1 MTATTGVVAPSEAM
15 FNVMMKELPSCVSE
29 SILERMKEYGDALLD
44 AAGAKYGFDAEEASS
59 SLISNNES
67 KDKIEL
73 DFTYHYIQHTQ
84 AMAVMQ
90 TSKITENERELY
102 IKQKSKAKFGT
113 VEEEYEYAEKNIKKC
128 SKCNSMK
135 KLSEYSGNTSG
146 CDAFDRNGYRLRRP
160 ECKDCNKT
168 ATKGKTDAIKLAK
181 SLGIPH
187 KAPED
192 TKCAL
197 CGNLPKKGDELVF
210 DHCHKTNTFRGYL
223 HNSCN
228 RSLGVLGDDV
238 PGLMRSIN
246 FLNKY
251 EKKNI
256 TQNKDTGSLEIIE
269 D

>member
-1 MTATTGVVAPSEAM
+1 
-15 FNVMMKELPSCVSE
+15 MK
-29 SILERMKEYGDALLD
+29 
-44 AAGAKYGFDAEEASS
+44 
-59 SLISNNES
+59 
-67 KDKIEL
+67 
-73 DFTYHYIQHTQ
+73 TH
-84 AMAVMQ
+84 
-90 TSKITENERELY
+90 KITENERSLY
-102 IKQKSKAKFGT
+102 IKQNSKAKFDT
-113 VEEEYEYAEKNIKKC
+113 VEEEYEYAGKKKKEC
-128 SKCNSMK
+128 SKCNLMK

-146 CDAFDRNGYRLRRP
+146 CDAFDKDGYRLRRP
-160 ECKDCNKT
+160 ECKNCTKK
-168 ATKGKTDAIKLAK
+168 ASKGKNDAIKVAK

-228 RSLGVLGDDV
+228 RSLGALGDDV
-238 PGLMRSIN
+238 KSLIRAIN
-246 FLNKY
+246 FLNMYEKKYITQNKDTY

-256 TQNKDTGSLEIIE
+256 TQDKDTYDLEIIE

>member
-1 MTATTGVVAPSEAM
+1 
-15 FNVMMKELPSCVSE
+15 
-29 SILERMKEYGDALLD
+29 
-44 AAGAKYGFDAEEASS
+44 
-59 SLISNNES
+59 
-67 KDKIEL
+67 
-73 DFTYHYIQHTQ
+73 
-84 AMAVMQ
+84 MQ
-90 TSKITENERELY
+90 RPKITENERNLY
-102 IKQKSKAKFGT
+102 NKQKSKAKFDT
-113 VEEEYEYAEKNIKKC
+113 AEEVYEYAEKNKKKC

-160 ECKDCNKT
+160 ECKDCTKI
-168 ATKGKTDAIKLAK
+168 ATKSKTDAIKLAK
-181 SLGIPH
+181 ILGIPH
-187 KAPED
+187 KAPKD

-238 PGLMRSIN
+238 PGLIRSIN
-246 FLNKY
+246 FLNKF

-256 TQNKDTGSLEIIE
+256 TQNKDTCSLEIIE